1 MAGDKAGA
9 GIACT
14 MPLHLKDP
22 SGLAEVLM
30 DVCHSPLCL
39 HNTGVTDPAAV
50 SWCEQRSAV
59 AATVTPALT
68 SYNLR
73 LD

>member
-1 MAGDKAGA
+1 
-9 GIACT
+9 
-14 MPLHLKDP
+14 
-22 SGLAEVLM
+22 M
-30 DVCHSPLCL
+30 DVCHPPLCL

-59 AATVTPALT
+59 AVTVTPAWT

-73 LD
+73 LDSKYLE